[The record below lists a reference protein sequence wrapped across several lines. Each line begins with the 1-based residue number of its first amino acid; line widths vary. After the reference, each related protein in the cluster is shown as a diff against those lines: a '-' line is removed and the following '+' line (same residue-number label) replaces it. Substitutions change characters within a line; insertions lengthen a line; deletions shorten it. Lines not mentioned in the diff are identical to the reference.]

1 MKAVENLT
9 TEALVDIVKTLQ
21 AWLYLGETG
30 GEDGET
36 IVEVFDPDHEWNC
49 ADVCEA
55 MASKLSEH
63 GLVPEVLGEEPEE
76 PIGGEAKRL
85 RDFFPGVYGGRRITK
100 PE

>member
-9 TEALVDIVKTLQ
+9 FEALVDIVNTLQ

-36 IVEVFDPDHEWNC
+36 IVEVFDPDNEWRG

-55 MASKLSEH
+55 LAGKLSEH
-63 GLVPEVLGEEPEE
+63 GLVPEFLGDLPDN

-85 RDFFPGVYGGRRITK
+85 RALREGL
-100 PE
+100 PEPE